1 MLQRLQERVDTQMT
15 CGAMPFPVAKREPS
29 LDTAGTMP
37 EMTLSEAAAWAG
49 KGRPAILKALQK
61 GTISGRKDEG
71 GQWRIDP
78 AELARVYK
86 PGNTQD
92 RSSVVPRSTLDIAQK
107 AQETAGKDREL
118 TLLREMLAEVRNER
132 DDVRQDRDR
141 WREQAEAQTRLLTHQ
156 QQTTPATLPDQALA
170 PPLAP
175 APQGWRAK
183 LAGWIGGG
191 S

>member
-1 MLQRLQERVDTQMT
+1 
-15 CGAMPFPVAKREPS
+15 
-29 LDTAGTMP
+29 
-37 EMTLSEAAAWAG
+37 MTLSEAAAWAG

-86 PGNTQD
+86 PGIPQD
-92 RSSVVPRSTLDIAQK
+92 RFGMIPRSMLDAALE

-118 TLLREMLAEVRNER
+118 VLLREMLAEVRNER

-141 WREQAEAQTRLLTHQ
+141 WREQAETQTRLLTHQ
-156 QQTTPATLPDQALA
+156 QQPPPAAPPGQASV

-175 APQGWRAK
+175 VPQRWRAK

-191 S
+191 G

>member
-1 MLQRLQERVDTQMT
+1 
-15 CGAMPFPVAKREPS
+15 
-29 LDTAGTMP
+29 MP

-86 PGNTQD
+86 PGNMQD
-92 RSSVVPRSTLDIAQK
+92 GSREVPGSTLDID
-107 AQETAGKDREL
+107 EVLAGKDREL
-118 TLLREMLAEVRNER
+118 ALLREMLGEVRSER
-132 DDVRQDRDR
+132 DDLRQDRDK
-141 WREQAEAQTRLLTHQ
+141 WRDQAETQTRLLTHQ
-156 QQTTPATLPDQALA
+156 QEQAAAPQIVPQAPQAVPAL
-170 PPLAP
+170 

-183 LAGWIGGG
+183 LGRALLRGAT
-191 S
+191 

>member
-1 MLQRLQERVDTQMT
+1 
-15 CGAMPFPVAKREPS
+15 
-29 LDTAGTMP
+29 MP

-61 GTISGRKDEG
+61 GTITGRKDES

-78 AELARVYK
+78 AELARVYG

-92 RSSVVPRSTLDIAQK
+92 RSSVVPSSTPDIAQGM
-107 AQETAGKDREL
+107 AAKDREL
-118 TLLREMLAEVRNER
+118 VLLREMLAEVRDER

-141 WREQAEAQTRLLTHQ
+141 WREQTERQTLLLTHQ
-156 QQTTPATLPDQALA
+156 QQPAPTAPLGQALA
-170 PPLAP
+170 APLTP
-175 APQGWRAK
+175 APRGLRAK

>member
-1 MLQRLQERVDTQMT
+1 
-15 CGAMPFPVAKREPS
+15 
-29 LDTAGTMP
+29 MP
-37 EMTLSEAAAWAG
+37 EMTLSQAAAWAG

-61 GTISGRKDEG
+61 GTITGRKDES

-86 PGNTQD
+86 AGNIQD
-92 RSSVVPRSTLDIAQK
+92 RSRVVPRSNLDIDEA
-107 AQETAGKDREL
+107 TAGKDREIA
-118 TLLREMLAEVRNER
+118 LLREMLAEVRAER

-141 WREQAEAQTRLLTHQ
+141 WREQAETQSLLLTHQ
-156 QQTTPATLPDQALA
+156 QQPVSAV
-170 PPLAP
+170 PLTS

-183 LAGWIGGG
+183 LVKWVRRG

>member
-1 MLQRLQERVDTQMT
+1 
-15 CGAMPFPVAKREPS
+15 
-29 LDTAGTMP
+29 MP

-61 GTISGRKDEG
+61 GTITGRKDEG

-86 PGNTQD
+86 PGSMQD
-92 RSSVVPRSTLDIAQK
+92 RSSIVPGSTLDIAE
-107 AQETAGKDREL
+107 AIAGKDREL
-118 TLLREMLAEVRNER
+118 ALLREMLAEVRDER

-141 WREQAEAQTRLLTHQ
+141 WREQAETQTRLLTHQ
-156 QQTTPATLPDQALA
+156 QQQTASAAPPAQALT

-175 APQGWRAK
+175 VLQGWRAK
-183 LAGWIGGG
+183 LAGWIGG
-191 S
+191 

>member
-1 MLQRLQERVDTQMT
+1 
-15 CGAMPFPVAKREPS
+15 
-29 LDTAGTMP
+29 MP

-61 GTISGRKDEG
+61 GTISGRKDED

-86 PGNTQD
+86 PGNMQD
-92 RSSVVPRSTLDIAQK
+92 GSSVVPRSTLDIAQ
-107 AQETAGKDREL
+107 AIAGKDREL
-118 TLLREMLAEVRNER
+118 ALLREMLAEVRDER

-141 WREQAEAQTRLLTHQ
+141 WREQAETQTRLLTHQ
-156 QQTTPATLPDQALA
+156 QLA
-170 PPLAP
+170 PVTSPAS

-183 LAGWIGGG
+183 LAGWIAGN

>member
-1 MLQRLQERVDTQMT
+1 M
-15 CGAMPFPVAKREPS
+15 
-29 LDTAGTMP
+29 AGTMP

-86 PGNTQD
+86 PGTTQD
-92 RSSVVPRSTLDIAQK
+92 RSSVVPRSTLDIDRE
-107 AQETAGKDREL
+107 AQEIAGKDREL
-118 TLLREMLAEVRNER
+118 ALMREMLAEVRNER
-132 DDVRQDRDR
+132 DDIRQDRDR

-156 QQTTPATLPDQALA
+156 QQP
-170 PPLAP
+170 AP
-175 APQGWRAK
+175 AALSDQGLALPPALRGWRAK
-183 LAGWIGGG
+183 LAGWIGG

>member
-1 MLQRLQERVDTQMT
+1 MT
-15 CGAMPFPVAKREPS
+15 CGVMPFPVAKWELPS
-29 LDTAGTMP
+29 DTAGTMP

-78 AELARVYK
+78 AELARVYR
-86 PGNTQD
+86 PGTTQD
-92 RSSVVPRSTLDIAQK
+92 RSNVVPRSTLDIAQE

-118 TLLREMLAEVRNER
+118 ALLREILAEVRNER

-141 WREQAEAQTRLLTHQ
+141 WREQAEAQTRLLTHHQ
-156 QQTTPATLPDQALA
+156 QPAPAAPPDQGLA
-170 PPLAP
+170 PPLVP
-175 APQGWRAK
+175 APRGWRAK
-183 LAGWIGGG
+183 LAGWIDG

>member
-1 MLQRLQERVDTQMT
+1 MQEPPPDM
-15 CGAMPFPVAKREPS
+15 
-29 LDTAGTMP
+29 AGTMP

-61 GTISGRKDEG
+61 GTITGRKDES

-78 AELARVYK
+78 AELARVYR

-92 RSSVVPRSTLDIAQK
+92 RSNVVPGSTLDIA
-107 AQETAGKDREL
+107 AKDREL
-118 TLLREMLAEVRNER
+118 TLLREMLAEVRDER

-141 WREQAEAQTRLLTHQ
+141 WREQAERQTLLLTYQ
-156 QQTTPATLPDQALA
+156 QQPAPAALPGQALA
-170 PPLAP
+170 VPAAP
-175 APQGWRAK
+175 APQGWRTK
-183 LAGWIGGG
+183 LTGWIGGG

>member
-1 MLQRLQERVDTQMT
+1 
-15 CGAMPFPVAKREPS
+15 
-29 LDTAGTMP
+29 MP

-61 GTISGRKDEG
+61 GTITGRKDEG
-71 GQWRIDP
+71 GQWRINP

-86 PGNTQD
+86 PGNMQD
-92 RSSVVPRSTLDIAQK
+92 GSSVVPGSTLDIAE
-107 AQETAGKDREL
+107 AIAGKDREL
-118 TLLREMLAEVRNER
+118 GLLREMLAEVRDER

-141 WREQAEAQTRLLTHQ
+141 WREQAETQTRLLTHQ
-156 QQTTPATLPDQALA
+156 QQQTELVAPPAQTLEAPLTPAPRGL
-170 PPLAP
+170 
-175 APQGWRAK
+175 RAK

>member
-1 MLQRLQERVDTQMT
+1 
-15 CGAMPFPVAKREPS
+15 
-29 LDTAGTMP
+29 MP

-61 GTISGRKDEG
+61 GTITGRKDES

-78 AELARVYK
+78 AELARVYR
-86 PGNTQD
+86 PGNMQD
-92 RSSVVPRSTLDIAQK
+92 RSSVVPGYNLDIAE
-107 AQETAGKDREL
+107 ATAGKDREIA
-118 TLLREMLAEVRNER
+118 LLREMLAEVRAER

-141 WREQAEAQTRLLTHQ
+141 WREQAETQTLLLTHQ
-156 QQTTPATLPDQALA
+156 QPVSAV
-170 PPLAP
+170 PLTP

-183 LAGWIGGG
+183 LAKWVRGG

>member
-1 MLQRLQERVDTQMT
+1 MRL
-15 CGAMPFPVAKREPS
+15 FPVANTGTITRH
-29 LDTAGTMP
+29 AGNHGGTMP

-71 GQWRIDP
+71 GQWQIDP

-86 PGNTQD
+86 PGNTQGG
-92 RSSVVPRSTLDIAQK
+92 SSVVPRSTLDIAQ
-107 AQETAGKDREL
+107 EIAGKDREL
-118 TLLREMLAEVRNER
+118 ALLREMLTEVRDER

-141 WREQAEAQTRLLTHQ
+141 WREQAEVQTRLLTHQ
-156 QQTTPATLPDQALA
+156 QLA
-170 PPLAP
+170 PVASPMS
-175 APQGWRAK
+175 APQEWRAK
-183 LAGWIGGG
+183 LARWIAGG

>member
-1 MLQRLQERVDTQMT
+1 
-15 CGAMPFPVAKREPS
+15 
-29 LDTAGTMP
+29 MP

-61 GTISGRKDEG
+61 GTISGRKDED

-86 PGNTQD
+86 PGNMQD
-92 RSSVVPRSTLDIAQK
+92 GSSVVPRSTLDMAQ
-107 AQETAGKDREL
+107 AIAGKDREL
-118 TLLREMLAEVRNER
+118 ALLREMLAEVRDER

-141 WREQAEAQTRLLTHQ
+141 WREQAETQTRLLTHQ
-156 QQTTPATLPDQALA
+156 QLA
-170 PPLAP
+170 PVTSPAS

-183 LAGWIGGG
+183 LAGWIAGN

>member
-1 MLQRLQERVDTQMT
+1 
-15 CGAMPFPVAKREPS
+15 
-29 LDTAGTMP
+29 MP

-61 GTISGRKDEG
+61 GTITGRKDEG

-78 AELARVYK
+78 AELARVYR
-86 PGNTQD
+86 PGTTQD
-92 RSSVVPRSTLDIAQK
+92 RSSVVPGSTLDIDRE

-118 TLLREMLAEVRNER
+118 ALMREMLAEVRNER

-156 QQTTPATLPDQALA
+156 QQP
-170 PPLAP
+170 AP
-175 APQGWRAK
+175 AALSGQGLAQPSAPARRGWRAK
-183 LAGWIGGG
+183 LAGWIG
-191 S
+191 SS

>member
-1 MLQRLQERVDTQMT
+1 
-15 CGAMPFPVAKREPS
+15 
-29 LDTAGTMP
+29 
-37 EMTLSEAAAWAG
+37 MTLSEAAAWAG

-78 AELARVYK
+78 AELERVYK
-86 PGNTQD
+86 PGNMLD
-92 RSSVVPRSTLDIAQK
+92 GSSAVPRSTLDIAQ
-107 AQETAGKDREL
+107 AIAGKDREL
-118 TLLREMLAEVRNER
+118 ALVREMLAEVRNER

-141 WREQAEAQTRLLTHQ
+141 WREQAETQTRLLTHQ
-156 QQTTPATLPDQALA
+156 QLA
-170 PPLAP
+170 PVASPVS

-183 LAGWIGGG
+183 LAGWVAGG

>member
-1 MLQRLQERVDTQMT
+1 
-15 CGAMPFPVAKREPS
+15 
-29 LDTAGTMP
+29 
-37 EMTLSEAAAWAG
+37 MTLSEAAAWAG

-86 PGNTQD
+86 PGNMQD
-92 RSSVVPRSTLDIAQK
+92 GSSVVPGSTLDIAE
-107 AQETAGKDREL
+107 AIAGKDREL
-118 TLLREMLAEVRNER
+118 ALLREMLAEVRDER

-141 WREQAEAQTRLLTHQ
+141 WREQAETQTRLLTHQ
-156 QQTTPATLPDQALA
+156 QQQTALAAPPAQTLATPLTPAPRGL
-170 PPLAP
+170 
-175 APQGWRAK
+175 RVK

>member
-1 MLQRLQERVDTQMT
+1 
-15 CGAMPFPVAKREPS
+15 
-29 LDTAGTMP
+29 MP

-86 PGNTQD
+86 PGTTQD
-92 RSSVVPRSTLDIAQK
+92 RSSMVPRSTLDIAQET
-107 AQETAGKDREL
+107 QETAGKDREIA
-118 TLLREMLAEVRNER
+118 LLREMLAEVRNER

-156 QQTTPATLPDQALA
+156 QQPALAATPDQGSAPLLA
-170 PPLAP
+170 TAP
-175 APQGWRAK
+175 RGWRAK
-183 LAGWIGGG
+183 LAGWISGG
-191 S
+191 

>member
-1 MLQRLQERVDTQMT
+1 
-15 CGAMPFPVAKREPS
+15 
-29 LDTAGTMP
+29 MP

-61 GTISGRKDEG
+61 GTITGRKDEG

-92 RSSVVPRSTLDIAQK
+92 GSSVVPGSTLDIG
-107 AQETAGKDREL
+107 QEIAAKDREL
-118 TLLREMLAEVRNER
+118 ALLREMLAGVRDER

-141 WREQAEAQTRLLTHQ
+141 WREQAERQTLLLTHQ
-156 QQTTPATLPDQALA
+156 QQPAPAALSSQTLAV
-170 PPLAP
+170 PLAP
-175 APQGWRAK
+175 APQGWRTR
-183 LAGWIGGG
+183 LAGWIGG
-191 S
+191 SS

>member
-1 MLQRLQERVDTQMT
+1 
-15 CGAMPFPVAKREPS
+15 
-29 LDTAGTMP
+29 
-37 EMTLSEAAAWAG
+37 MTLSEAAAWAG

-78 AELARVYK
+78 AELARVYG
-86 PGNTQD
+86 PGTTQD
-92 RSSVVPRSTLDIAQK
+92 RSSVVPRSTLDIALE

-118 TLLREMLAEVRNER
+118 ALLREMLAEVRNER

-156 QQTTPATLPDQALA
+156 QQPPPAAPPGQASV

-175 APQGWRAK
+175 VPQGWRAR
-183 LAGWIGGG
+183 LAGWIGG
-191 S
+191 SS